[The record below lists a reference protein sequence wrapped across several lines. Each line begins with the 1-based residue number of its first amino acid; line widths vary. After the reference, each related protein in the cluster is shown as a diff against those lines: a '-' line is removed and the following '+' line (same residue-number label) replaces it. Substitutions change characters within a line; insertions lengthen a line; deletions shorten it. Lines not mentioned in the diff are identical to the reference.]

1 MNDNIDK
8 IQYLKN
14 FSQEFLKVLQN
25 CNKIVVSCEDDY
37 FFYDK
42 DDILDSLKE
51 CLNEYEKKENR
62 ESK

>member
-1 MNDNIDK
+1 MRNKFDK

-14 FSQEFLKVLQN
+14 FSQEFLETVQEHFEL
-25 CNKIVVSCEDDY
+25 VSSGGVSY
-37 FFYDK
+37 FMCDK

-51 CLNEYEKKENR
+51 CLNKYEKKENR